1 MKLTQNQI
9 KVLCKIANSLITA
22 LVMFD
27 IVYIIGRDS
36 PSMVELP
43 FFLKLMNFK

>member
-36 PSMVELP
+36 SFMAELP
-43 FFLKLMNFK
+43 FFFEIDEF